1 MMDFD
6 AQEQLAEERRRRF
19 AAQLAGAQQ
28 APQGQMIGRH
38 FVAPNALQYAAQALR
53 GFGGMRGE
61 QLAEQELGQVRQQ
74 RTEGTNRALAD
85 FLRQSQGTPE
95 NAPGDGMGP
104 VMPEQAPDMRGAYAA
119 LMQAPD
125 AGLRQAGMQGQLS
138 MAQQQAQATQQ
149 AAERQRFGAMLT
161 SMTPQEA
168 IAAGIPADL
177 VQKFHESRNF
187 GRDKV
192 SFQDVGGQLVP
203 VTEYGDRPEGIAP
216 LERTGNPFSDLVV
229 RNPQGQ
235 LVPNAP
241 LMGARQSVAAAG
253 RPTVTVDARNF
264 NSQESEQSR
273 VYGRMLGEQRGA
285 IMTAGLEAPRR
296 LAALDRMEQLLQGIE
311 GGRLAPA
318 MADVASALN
327 SLGVTI
333 DRNLGQKESAEA
345 LAVEM
350 ALKMRPP
357 GSGPMTD
364 KDFENFLRTAP
375 SLAKSAEGRAQI
387 TSTIRAAIQRDVE
400 AANFMRQYAEQNNGV
415 IDDRAF
421 QALQDF
427 YIRNPV
433 VTPALPA
440 TNSRGAPL
448 RPPSG
453 NAGNQAIPD
462 DINSILQ
469 LYAPGAR

>member
-1 MMDFD
+1 MQDFD
-6 AQEQLAEERRRRF
+6 FEIQSAQERRRRAQSLRDQGF
-19 AAQLAGAQQ
+19 QMPQAQIVGGRYIPPGLDQVLIQGLRQFGAAREESAADQQIRQLTKD
-28 APQGQMIGRH
+28 
-38 FVAPNALQYAAQALR
+38 
-53 GFGGMRGE
+53 
-61 QLAEQELGQVRQQ
+61 
-74 RTEGTNRALAD
+74 RTEGTQRALAD

-104 VMPEQAPDMRGAYAA
+104 VMPAQAPDMRGAYAA

-161 SMTPQEA
+161 IMTPQEA

-203 VTEYGDRPEGIAP
+203 VTEYGDRPEGVAP

-235 LVPNAP
+235 LVPNTP

-296 LAALDRMEQLLQGIE
+296 LAQLDRMEQLLQGIE

>member
-28 APQGQMIGRH
+28 APQGQMVGRH

-61 QLAEQELGQVRQQ
+61 QLAEQELGQIRQQ
-74 RTEGTNRALAD
+74 RTEGTQRALAD

-95 NAPGDGMGP
+95 NAPSDGMGP
-104 VMPEQAPDMRGAYAA
+104 VMPAQASDMRGAYAA
-119 LMQAPD
+119 LMQSPSSMHQA
-125 AGLRQAGMQGQLS
+125 AGFQGQLS

-149 AAERQRFGAMLT
+149 AAERQRLMAILT
-161 SMTPQEA
+161 NSTPQEA
-168 IAAGIPADL
+168 IAAGVPPEL
-177 VQKFHESRNF
+177 VKNYYESRNF

-192 SFQDVGGQLVP
+192 EFKDVGGQLVP
-203 VTEYGDRPEGIAP
+203 VTNYGDRPEGVAP
-216 LERTGNPFSDLVV
+216 IQKTGNPFSDLVT
-229 RNPQGQ
+229 RNLEGQ
-235 LVPNAP
+235 IVPNQP
-241 LMGARQSVAAAG
+241 LVDVKGNVAKAG
-253 RPTVTVDARNF
+253 RPQINVDARNF
-264 NSQESEQSR
+264 STQESEQSK
-273 VYGRMLGEQRGA
+273 VYGRGLGEQRTS
-285 IMTAGLEAPRR
+285 IMNAGIEAPRR
-296 LAALDRMEQLLQGIE
+296 LASLDRMEQLLQGIE

-318 MADVASALN
+318 MTDVASALN
-327 SLGVTI
+327 SVGITV
-333 DRNLGQKESAEA
+333 DPKLGQKEASEA

-375 SLAKSAEGRAQI
+375 SLAKSAAGRAQI
-387 TSTIRAAIQRDVE
+387 TSTIRAAIQRDIE
-400 AANFMRQYAEQNNGV
+400 AANFMRQYAEQNGGV
-415 IDDRAF
+415 IDDRFF

-427 YIRNPV
+427 YIKNPV
-433 VTPALPA
+433 VTPSMPA
-440 TNSRGAPL
+440 ANSRGAPF
-448 RPPSG
+448 RAPSG
-453 NAGNQAIPD
+453 NTANQAIPD